1 MNASEGSREEYL
13 QLLDEHETVI
23 LVTHGDDGELHCRPM
38 AMQGHRGGEE
48 IWLATYADSDKC
60 RHVAQ
65 DDRVA
70 LSFHAG
76 EHEASWLSVSGRC
89 EIVHD
94 RAKIR
99 ELWDASWKP
108 WFPDG
113 PEQADLVLLRIVP
126 EHAEWVKPEG
136 GKLKVLYTMAK
147 RAATGSRDEPGEKHA
162 LDLH

>member
-1 MNASEGSREEYL
+1 MEDHRDEYL
-13 QLLDEHETVI
+13 KLLDEHRTAI
-23 LVTHGDDGELHCRPM
+23 LVTRGPDGHLHSRPM
-38 AMQGHRGGEE
+38 AMQGHCRGEE
-48 IWLATYADSDKC
+48 IWLATSADSDKC
-60 RHVAQ
+60 AHLAH
-65 DDRVA
+65 DDQVA

-76 EHEASWLSVSGRC
+76 EHAAAWLSVSGRC
-89 EIVHD
+89 EMVRD

-113 PEQADLVLLRIVP
+113 PEQDDLVLLRIVP
-126 EHAEWVKPEG
+126 EHAEWVRPEG

-147 RAATGSRDEPGEKHA
+147 RAATGSREEPGEKHA